1 MGARGLWRV
10 ECRQTILICVRAVV
24 LILALAL
31 LVPFVMVSTA
41 AAGPGA
47 TVPEIERLLELIGG
61 RWRTRVVNE
70 PSPRLPEGG
79 RSEGWE
85 ESRAGPGR
93 ASLILETASSGPSGG
108 FEGAGFITW
117 NPVAGSYELYWLSS
131 ASPEPGRFRGR
142 WQGMDLVFDGYEY
155 IAGQRLVSR
164 HSITGLTPSAFVYF
178 IDLGVNAQSLRRAT
192 TIHYTRA

>member
-1 MGARGLWRV
+1 MR
-10 ECRQTILICVRAVV
+10 TV
-24 LILALAL
+24 LMVLTLTL
-31 LVPFVMVSTA
+31 LVPLPMVTPTA
-41 AAGPGA
+41 GLGTGA

-79 RSEGWE
+79 EGEGWE

-93 ASLILETASSGPSGG
+93 ASLILATASEGPSGG

-117 NPVAGSYELYWLSS
+117 NRLERCYELYWLSS
-131 ASPEPGRFRGR
+131 ASPEPGRFRGK
-142 WQGMDLVFDGYEY
+142 WHGMDLVFDGYEY

-164 HSITGLTPSAFVYF
+164 HSITELTADAFTYF
-178 IDLGVNAQSLRRAT
+178 IDLGVDAQSMRRAA
-192 TIHYTRA
+192 TIHYIRA